1 MYSLEERTKAVQL
14 YIESGC
20 SENIIIRTLGYP
32 SYGALRNWYREYI
45 RTGELHASSVSS
57 TPLSTKIYRTGGFCD

>member
-20 SENIIIRTLGYP
+20 SESIVIRTLGYP
-32 SYGALRNWYREYI
+32 SYGRAAY
-45 RTGELHASSVSS
+45 VSECYAN
-57 TPLSTKIYRTGGFCD
+57 TIKKLIPYK

>member
-20 SENIIIRTLGYP
+20 SENIVIRTLGYP
-32 SYGALRNWYREYI
+32 SYGALSINANIKVIRN
-45 RTGELHASSVSS
+45 SVKRS
-57 TPLSTKIYRTGGFCD
+57 